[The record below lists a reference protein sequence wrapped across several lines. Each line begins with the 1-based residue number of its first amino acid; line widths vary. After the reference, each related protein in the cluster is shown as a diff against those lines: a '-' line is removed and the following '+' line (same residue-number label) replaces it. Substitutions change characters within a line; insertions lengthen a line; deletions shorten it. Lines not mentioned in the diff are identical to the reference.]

1 MNDKMKST
9 QPDDKNI
16 LNKVLIAIIIFLVIV
31 IAMGTIFGLLNR
43 KNQTPEILISQGKAE
58 SLMAPADTNDVTYYE
73 LGTLRIST
81 ASDKSEE
88 NGCVMVLSPWLA
100 YPAGDTVLFEEIS
113 RKSGSI
119 KGIFQAYFSARTK
132 NQLLTETEEHIESII
147 KDEINADLALGK
159 ISDIYFTDY
168 LFLE

>member
-1 MNDKMKST
+1 
-9 QPDDKNI
+9 
-16 LNKVLIAIIIFLVIV
+16 
-31 IAMGTIFGLLNR
+31 
-43 KNQTPEILISQGKAE
+43 
-58 SLMAPADTNDVTYYE
+58 MAPSDTTEVTYFE
-73 LGTLRIST
+73 LGTIRITT
-81 ASDKSEE
+81 ASDDSTP
-88 NGCVMVLSPWLA
+88 GTILIVSPWLA

-113 RKSGSI
+113 RKSGAI

-132 NQLLTETEEHIESII
+132 NQLLTETEEHIESVI

>member
-1 MNDKMKST
+1 MPDKKNDNRFLL
-9 QPDDKNI
+9 DKI
-16 LNKVLIAIIIFLVIV
+16 LLAIIIFLLLV
-31 IAMGTIFGLLNR
+31 IATGTIFALLNR
-43 KNQTPEILISQGKAE
+43 RNNTPEVLISQGKAE
-58 SLMAPADTNDVTYYE
+58 SLMAPADTTEVTYFE

-88 NGCVMVLSPWLA
+88 SGTLMILTPWLA
-100 YPAGDTVLFEEIS
+100 YPAGDTVLYEEIS
-113 RKSGSI
+113 RKSGAI
-119 KGIFQAYFSARTK
+119 RGIFQAYFSARTK
-132 NQLLTETEEHIESII
+132 NQLLTETEEHIESVI